1 MPTYDYE
8 CAACG
13 RTVEIFHS
21 MTEEPKRKC
30 PECGKLKLKRLLGA
44 GGGFLFKGDGFYITD
59 YRSSDYKAKAK
70 ADSEAA
76 SSSTSSSKSA
86 DSGSSSKS
94 ADGGSSSKSADSGA
108 AKKPDSG
115 KQAG

>member
-8 CAACG
+8 CSACG
-13 RTVEIFHS
+13 QTVEIFHG

-30 PECGKLKLKRLLGA
+30 PECGKLKLKRLLGT

-70 ADSEAA
+70 AESEAA
-76 SSSTSSSKSA
+76 SSSASSASSSG
-86 DSGSSSKS
+86 DSKSSSS
-94 ADGGSSSKSADSGA
+94 GESSST
-108 AKKPDSG
+108 AKKSESD
-115 KQAG
+115 KKAG